1 MHHDPDR
8 SWITDTDPDHLKG
21 MHPKFEKRVKYANE
35 MTSYTQ
41 PNIMSGIQSYLGQF
55 AVQTIETWQANT
67 CSYTENT
74 PMAIKSYVS
83 MATHSK
89 YKA

>member
-1 MHHDPDR
+1 MIQDLSESWCIKGTGESTLVMDSSAPLMHHDPDR

-41 PNIMSGIQSYLGQF
+41 PNIMSGI
-55 AVQTIETWQANT
+55 
-67 CSYTENT
+67 
-74 PMAIKSYVS
+74 
-83 MATHSK
+83 
-89 YKA
+89 